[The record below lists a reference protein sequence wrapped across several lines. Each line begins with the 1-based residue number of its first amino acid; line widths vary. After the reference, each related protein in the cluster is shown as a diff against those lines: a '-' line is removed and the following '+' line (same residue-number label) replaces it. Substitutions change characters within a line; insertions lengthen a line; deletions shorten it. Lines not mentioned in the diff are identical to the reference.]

1 MVLTVVDQRRVQYST
16 LGSNDTV
23 VAAAIDYPAAINNI
37 LQVLPD
43 TKHIAGVVGSSPI
56 ERFWREE
63 IEKDSAPFKDRI
75 DFTWYDTLSFR
86 EILAQAAK
94 LPPRSALFWELM
106 IVDAAGVV
114 HEDGT
119 ALEQLHAVASAP
131 IFSYTDAFFGHGIVG
146 GPLVPVLDIAQ
157 QVASVSVRIF
167 GGEKAGS
174 IKVSPVAMGAPK
186 FDWRE
191 MQRWGIPE
199 SRLPPG
205 SEIFFRPPSVWQ
217 QHRTAII
224 AISAGILFQGLV
236 IAWLLYE
243 HRLRQLAESLALQ
256 RANQLAYMNRT
267 ATAGELSA
275 SIAHEVKQPLA
286 AIVANANAAL
296 RWLAKQTPNIDEARL
311 ALNRMV
317 DEGHRASHVIDDIRG
332 IFRKDTT
339 PREPV
344 DVNALI
350 SETLLLVGHERHT
363 NNIAVNTYLRG
374 GA

>member
-1 MVLTVVDQRRVQYST
+1 M
-16 LGSNDTV
+16 
-23 VAAAIDYPAAINNI
+23 
-37 LQVLPD
+37 
-43 TKHIAGVVGSSPI
+43 
-56 ERFWREE
+56 
-63 IEKDSAPFKDRI
+63 
-75 DFTWYDTLSFR
+75 
-86 EILAQAAK
+86 
-94 LPPRSALFWELM
+94 
-106 IVDAAGVV
+106 
-114 HEDGT
+114 
-119 ALEQLHAVASAP
+119 
-131 IFSYTDAFFGHGIVG
+131 
-146 GPLVPVLDIAQ
+146 PVLDIAQ
-157 QVASVSVRIF
+157 QVASVSIRIF

-174 IKVSPVAMGAPK
+174 IKVSPVAMAVPK

-224 AISAGILFQGLV
+224 AICAGILFQGLV

-243 HRLRQLAESLALQ
+243 HRLRQLAETLALQ

-332 IFRKDTT
+332 MFRKDTT

-344 DVNALI
+344 DLNALI
-350 SETLLLVGHERHT
+350 SETLLLVGHDAHT

-374 GA
+374 GAALRTIGDRIQLQQVFLNLLVNAIEAIQSGTRHPRVIAVSSVGSKERGVVVTVEDSGPGLDPSNADKIFEMFFTTKEKGMGIGLAMCRSILESHRGTIEVSTSELGGCRFDVCLPNSEESETI